1 MNVGSIPIWT
11 SKAVKAHMDVHS
23 ADNRKAEGSNPSHS
37 TNFNKV
43 VDIEMWLLYSNLSFR
58 CVASILQI

>member
-1 MNVGSIPIWT
+1 MCLTLCKLPQRSTRRGNN
-11 SKAVKAHMDVHS
+11 AVKAHMDVHS

-43 VDIEMWLLYSNLSFR
+43 VDIEM
-58 CVASILQI
+58 

>member
-11 SKAVKAHMDVHS
+11 SNAVKAHMDVHS
-23 ADNRKAEGSNPSHS
+23 ADNRKEEGSIPPTS

-43 VDIEMWLLYSNLSFR
+43 VDIKALPLYSN
-58 CVASILQI
+58 